1 MMPPPGPG
9 WYGPPPPPRS
19 RKGLWAGLAGV
30 LVVLIVAVCA
40 TLYFVFGFGM
50 SDSDKISKTINGFAE
65 AVDTMNTPKT
75 LSLLCESEARQ
86 IREHEDYDPNDD
98 STIDPLERRPVNI
111 SNLRINGDVAH
122 VTVTRPPGR
131 PHE

>member
-1 MMPPPGPG
+1 
-9 WYGPPPPPRS
+9 
-19 RKGLWAGLAGV
+19 
-30 LVVLIVAVCA
+30 
-40 TLYFVFGFGM
+40 M

-131 PHE
+131 PHEYRLFGSQSALILSASCPECSRDRKM